1 MHWLAV
7 MDHDGERFMNDPLG
21 TVGSAQR
28 RELERS
34 NQNVTWAELDA
45 EQDPAESD
53 CAVRALTALA
63 IGLHCGTEEF
73 LAL

>member
-7 MDHDGERFMNDPLG
+7 MDHDGDRFMNDPLG
-21 TVGSAQR
+21 TVGAAQR
-28 RELERS
+28 RELERLHPNS
-34 NQNVTWAELDA
+34 KWADMDA

-53 CAVRALTALA
+53 CAVRALTTLA
-63 IGLHCGTEEF
+63 IGLHCGVQDF